1 MSVHTGLSHP
11 QPKIQNSTDHHDQP
25 PTTKTKHKQ
34 VKRLRLCVA
43 DNEAMRAAFSLLR
56 VREADEGELVRML
69 GTWDFVVCGCGFGVC
84 DV

>member
-1 MSVHTGLSHP
+1 M
-11 QPKIQNSTDHHDQP
+11 
-25 PTTKTKHKQ
+25 
-34 VKRLRLCVA
+34 KRLRLCVA